1 MVCPKCGKIIE
12 HSYNGM
18 CQGCYKYF
26 KSGGKIYPL
35 PAAGKVEHNESGK
48 VICHICGRAYNR
60 LGSHIR
66 ESHSMTIEEYKAEFG
81 LCRRTKTTEESYS
94 QTMKENAYR
103 NNMDK
108 RLLEAGKE
116 TRIKK
121 GETDKRK
128 NKKVRLQEIL
138 EKRNR
143 GKRRIYHENL

>member
-1 MVCPKCGKIIE
+1 MVCQKCGKITERI
-12 HSYNGM
+12 YNGL

-26 KSGGKIYPL
+26 RDGGKVYPL
-35 PAAGKVEHNESGK
+35 PEAGKVEYDESGK
-48 VICHICGRAYNR
+48 VICHICGRSYNR
-60 LGSHIR
+60 LGSHVR

-81 LCRRTKTTEESYS
+81 LCSRTKTTEKSYS
-94 QTMKENAYR
+94 QTMRENAYKYD
-103 NNMDK
+103 MDK
-108 RLLEAGKE
+108 RLLEAGKS

-143 GKRRIYHENL
+143 GKKEN